1 MRRALLI
8 SLFTLFV
15 AGRVQGQSSGEFL
28 FTTMDGVS
36 FVRVLPTDWRP
47 EFRDDL
53 LYITPRDRMLAMD
66 LMTVQPLQ
74 PDDMRGRKEVKLL
87 LRMAT
92 GGRVERY
99 FLLTPGR
106 DHLTEC
112 PWKNDFYVL
121 DPQTL
126 VRRIAYITQV
136 E

>member
-1 MRRALLI
+1 MRAAILTLVLGLL
-8 SLFTLFV
+8 LADRT
-15 AGRVQGQSSGEFL
+15 AGQSSGEFL

-36 FVRVLPTDWRP
+36 FVRVLPIDWRP

-66 LMTVQPLQ
+66 LACVQPLR
-74 PDDMRGRKEVKLL
+74 PDDYTGRLEVKVI
-87 LRMAT
+87 LRMAA

-99 FLLTPGR
+99 FLLPPGR

-112 PWKNDFYVL
+112 PWKGDFYVL

-126 VRRIAYITQV
+126 VRKACFIAQI